1 MCFINRYDYIRIKK
15 GKNSLRS
22 IYVYHERFIILS
34 HLTNLHL
41 FNALSYV
48 STLCN
53 LFISTCKGKRTD
65 FKKPLPSTEIT
76 LALDKIKKKRKS
88 KLNHGSSG
96 PNIKRRATD
105 GEVETPAQFF
115 LRNMSNF
122 KVSLSFCVT
131 DNSHQTYGIGERHFY
146 RYCLTCDIDPK
157 LQVIPL
163 SLQGHF
169 SSEVYMIMT
178 VGSFMSYLAVT
189 KGLCPNTISTYTS
202 GVRDSFRRDG
212 RPFVFFSDYRIKQM
226 RMSLQI
232 EWREAHEEKIH
243 TETLP
248 FTLDMLSTFDRL
260 TTRGNMEEEAQF
272 CCAQMQLANVLRCSE
287 CVPTAADHHIRG
299 QDVKF
304 IMQHSDGSTFRIHP
318 IDACKYN
325 LEGLISVEITVRSM
339 KNDQDSLGYL
349 YPHARRV
356 IGEKVQFC
364 LATTMYVYASRAK
377 PLNEDPFLSYLLPD
391 GHRRWLGYE
400 SYNTRIKQ
408 IAVACGFK
416 GVNFSTHSLRIGG
429 ATLIA
434 AAGHP
439 NHYVRGMLRS
449 KSDSYLGY
457 IHLAMSSIL
466 DSQLSLVDPS
476 IYTMRDMLRLNPTAS
491 ISYTA

>member
-1 MCFINRYDYIRIKK
+1 M
-15 GKNSLRS
+15 
-22 IYVYHERFIILS
+22 
-34 HLTNLHL
+34 
-41 FNALSYV
+41 
-48 STLCN
+48 CN
-53 LFISTCKGKRTD
+53 LFISTCKGKCRD

-76 LALDKIKKKRKS
+76 IALEKIKKTRKS

-96 PNIKRRATD
+96 PNIKRRAPD
-105 GEVETPAQFF
+105 GEIETSAQFF
-115 LRNMSNF
+115 VRNMANF

-131 DNSHQTYGIGERHFY
+131 DNSHATYGIGERQFL
-146 RYCLTCDIDPK
+146 RYCLACNIDPK
-157 LQVIPL
+157 LQVIPAI
-163 SLQGHF
+163 LQGQF
-169 SSEVYMIMT
+169 TSEVYMIMT
-178 VGSFMSYLAVT
+178 IGSFMSFLAVT
-189 KGLCPNTISTYTS
+189 KGLCPNTISTYVT

-212 RPFVFFSDYRIKQM
+212 RPFVCFSDYRIKQM

-232 EWREAHEEKIH
+232 EWRETHEAKIH
-243 TETLP
+243 SATLP
-248 FTLDMLSTFDRL
+248 FTLDMMSTFDRL
-260 TTRGNMEEEAQF
+260 TTRGNMEEEAQL
-272 CCAQMQLANVLRCSE
+272 CCAQMQISNVLRCSE
-287 CVPTAADHHIRG
+287 CVPTAADHFVRG

-304 IMQHSDGSTFRIHP
+304 IMQRPDESTLRIHP

-325 LEGLISVEITVRSM
+325 IDGLSSVEITVRSM

-364 LATTMYVYASRAK
+364 LATTMFKYASRAK
-377 PLNEDPFLSYLLPD
+377 PLNEDPFLSYLMPN

-400 SYNTRIKQ
+400 NYNTRIKQ
-408 IAVACGFK
+408 IAIACGFK
-416 GVNFSTHSLRIGG
+416 SENFSTHSLRIGG

-449 KSDSYLGY
+449 KSDSYMGY

-476 IYTMRDMLRLNPTAS
+476 IYTMSDMLRLNPTAS
-491 ISYTA
+491 NSYTA